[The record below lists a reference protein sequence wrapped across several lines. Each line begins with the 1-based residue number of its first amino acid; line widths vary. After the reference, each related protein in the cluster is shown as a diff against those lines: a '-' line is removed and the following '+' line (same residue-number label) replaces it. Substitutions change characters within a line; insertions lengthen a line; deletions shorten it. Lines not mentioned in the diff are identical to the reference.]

1 MLVFV
6 KIRQKNSSLRTVII
20 YENFKFTQEYAFAER
35 CCILTFSFEGK
46 LKEYDISLKRKYMK
60 TNENMIFSVLFRN
73 VHQPENSFFH
83 AVITTWATVCL
94 TIHFQY
100 IFVWFS
106 TRDHVLPSNFFKK
119 TYINIFFKKLMVT
132 RCNALRNWQLCS
144 YFTASVLE
152 VIQ

>member
-1 MLVFV
+1 MLTNGLFWLRYNVANFIFLLICRQLKVDLNSGEKLLVFV

-60 TNENMIFSVLFRN
+60 NNKNMIFSVLFRN

-83 AVITTWATVCL
+83 AVITT
-94 TIHFQY
+94 
-100 IFVWFS
+100 
-106 TRDHVLPSNFFKK
+106 
-119 TYINIFFKKLMVT
+119 
-132 RCNALRNWQLCS
+132 
-144 YFTASVLE
+144 
-152 VIQ
+152 